1 MLKELNTIFT
11 AFSRRYGPKPQK
23 TGDITLDSRLRVLIQ
38 YQEFCGAWNKFAS
51 GQCCDQKWSQ
61 LYYLFLELHPTVIR
75 WENWGVEADRIF
87 RFAQNCDIT
96 QLSDVIEWSFMALAK
111 TKDAFRLRSRLV
123 GGGYQLPDEEELVQ
137 CMNMIFT
144 SDNAPC
150 RLSPIG
156 FRPDVISFSHP
167 HFNWEMVTTWPQI
180 YLAGEEVTHRE
191 AVAPALY
198 ILRDPYYQPAE
209 EAFPKAL
216 QAFRQGRYDDCLT
229 QSHSAFERVLKLT
242 CQKQGW
248 HPKDNKVGT
257 LVATFLQGSG
267 LDACF
272 KTPLMTTL
280 NVRSNLG
287 SAHGG
292 ETVREAN
299 PYIAQYV
306 ITSAAAA
313 IVLVVNEAQGV
324 HG

>member
-1 MLKELNTIFT
+1 MLKELNAIFT
-11 AFSRRYGPKPQK
+11 SFSRRQGTKPQK
-23 TGDITLDSRLRVLIQ
+23 PVDITLDSRLRVLFQ
-38 YQEFCGAWNKFAS
+38 YQKFCGAWNAIAS
-51 GQCCDQKWSQ
+51 GQFSDSFWIH
-61 LYYLFLELHPTVIR
+61 LYYLFLELHPTVTR
-75 WENWGVEADRIF
+75 WENLGVEAERIF
-87 RFAQNCDIT
+87 RFAQKCEISQFYDVLE
-96 QLSDVIEWSFMALAK
+96 LSFRALAK
-111 TKDAFRLRSRLV
+111 TKDNLRLGRQML
-123 GGGYQLPDEEELVQ
+123 GGGYQLPDEQELVQ
-137 CMNMIFT
+137 CMNTIFA

-156 FRPDVISFSHP
+156 LRSDVISFSHP
-167 HFNWEMVTTWPQI
+167 NFNSEMVTTWPQI
-180 YLAGEEVTHRE
+180 FLVGEEVTHRE

-209 EAFPKAL
+209 EAFHKAL

-229 QSHSAFERVLKLT
+229 QSHSAFESVLKLT
-242 CQKQGW
+242 CQKQSW
-248 HPKDNKVGT
+248 QSKDNKVGT
-257 LVATFLQGSG
+257 LVTTFLQNSD
-267 LDACF
+267 LDPCF

-324 HG
+324 HE

>member
-1 MLKELNTIFT
+1 MLKELNAIFT
-11 AFSRRYGPKPQK
+11 SFSRRQETKPQK
-23 TGDITLDSRLRVLIQ
+23 TEDITLDSRLRVLFQ
-38 YQEFCGAWNKFAS
+38 YQKFCGAWNAIAS
-51 GQCCDQKWSQ
+51 GQFSDSFWLQ

-75 WENWGVEADRIF
+75 WENLGVEADRIF
-87 RFAQNCDIT
+87 RFAQECEIAQFYDVLE
-96 QLSDVIEWSFMALAK
+96 LSFRALAK
-111 TKDAFRLRSRLV
+111 TKNNLRLGRQLL
-123 GGGYQLPDEEELVQ
+123 GGGYQLPDEQELVQ
-137 CMNMIFT
+137 CMNTSFT

-156 FRPDVISFSHP
+156 LRPDVISFSHP

-180 YLAGEEVTHRE
+180 YLAGEEVTHQE

-209 EAFPKAL
+209 EAFRKAL

-248 HPKDNKVGT
+248 HPKDNKVGP

-280 NVRSNLG
+280 NVRSNFG

-292 ETVREAN
+292 ETVRAVN
-299 PYIAQYV
+299 LHMAQYV

-324 HG
+324 HE